1 MTLPVTEIASAMPE
15 LPDQGAAGTP
25 ARPAYPGV
33 HVQLTGMD
41 GNAFMIIGLVAR
53 ALRRDISDD
62 AAATFTAAAQACGS
76 YDELL
81 QLAMSTVDVT

>member
-1 MTLPVTEIASAMPE
+1 MSDQ
-15 LPDQGAAGTP
+15 PDHGAAGTP

-41 GNAFMIIGLVAR
+41 SNARMIIALVAR
-53 ALRRDISDD
+53 ALRRHVDDD
-62 AAATFTAAAQACGS
+62 AATAFTNAAQACRS

-81 QLAMSTVDVT
+81 QLAMSTVDVA